1 MMTIR
6 KTASMVCTGLI
17 ALFVIAAIIGIW
29 GVNHIRFGG
38 ELHRKNVELQDFT
51 ADTRPPPA
59 YLVEAFALA
68 NVMGIHA
75 DSYAVND
82 KRLAALERQWRERTQ
97 YWANSADLPANLK
110 AGLAETSQQE
120 GVQFWKEVNERLK
133 PAARNRDKA
142 AIDASLDRLIWIYR
156 AHRKKTDA
164 IIAQTTP
171 AEEALAADS
180 ASMVATI
187 VAVLTVGLLAVL
199 GAIGA
204 VYFGLARKVLRPL
217 DDTANTMRAMA
228 GGNLEAGITQVHRHD
243 EIGVM
248 TSAIEEFR
256 VSLKADRARSAAQ
269 RHVVDTLNAALER
282 LSAGD
287 LTHRVDDSVNGEYAG
302 LRDGFNSSADQLEQ
316 MLAAVR
322 DAAHGVRTSA
332 DEIRVASEDLALR
345 NEQQAANLEETAAS
359 VGAVTTLTRKSAQ
372 NAQDAKLAVEQTQ
385 AQAIEGGAV
394 VQQAVEAMSAIERSA
409 AEINQIID
417 LIDGIAFQTN
427 LLALNAGVEAARAGE
442 AGKGFAVVAEEV
454 RALARRSADAA
465 RDIKLLIANSS
476 TQVGSGVSLVGQTGT
491 LLSEIVTQ
499 ITTVTGQINANA
511 DMAASQAG
519 NLDQVNVAVGAID
532 KMTQQNAAMVEEATA
547 AARNLSSEAER
558 LGELVAQFRLRHN
571 SAVVGGQVARADS
584 QRRTRA
590 APVRVTGNL
599 ALKPM
604 PDEDDWS
611 DF

>member
-1 MMTIR
+1 MTIR
-6 KTASMVCTGLI
+6 KTASMVCTGLV
-17 ALFVIAAIIGIW
+17 ALFAIAAIIGTW

-38 ELHRKNVELQDFT
+38 ELHRRNVELQGFL

-82 KRLAALERQWRERTQ
+82 KRLRALERQWRERTQ
-97 YWANSADLPANLK
+97 HWTNSADLPANLK
-110 AGLAETSQQE
+110 AGLAETSKQE

-156 AHRKKTDA
+156 AHREKTDA
-164 IIAQTTP
+164 LIAQTTP

-187 VAVLTVGLLAVL
+187 VAVLMVALLAVL

-204 VYFGLARKVLRPL
+204 VYLGLARKVLRPL

-269 RHVVDTLNAALER
+269 RHVVDTLNAALEQ

-316 MLAAVR
+316 MLVAVR

-372 NAQDAKLAVEQTQ
+372 NAQDAKHAVEQTQ

-499 ITTVTGQINANA
+499 ITAVTGQINANA

-571 SAVVGGQVARADS
+571 PAAGGQVLRADS

-599 ALKPM
+599 ALKPI